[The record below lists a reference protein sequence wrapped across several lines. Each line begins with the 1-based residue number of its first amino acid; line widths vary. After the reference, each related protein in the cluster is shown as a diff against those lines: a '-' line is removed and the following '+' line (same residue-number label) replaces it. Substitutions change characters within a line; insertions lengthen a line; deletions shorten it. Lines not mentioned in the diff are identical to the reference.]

1 MKVAEVV
8 RFSQQL
14 LGIKGEETDHCFVHA
29 RFLQDFKKCYVFSR
43 SIEAYKFMLH

>member
-29 RFLQDFKKCYVFSR
+29 RFLQDFKKCCFFKKH
-43 SIEAYKFMLH
+43 INI